1 MKCPPKTNR
10 YVVAA
15 LYQFISLDDP
25 ASWQNR
31 LKEICQHCQLMGT
44 LLVAPEGL
52 NGTVAGQHSDIKKFT
67 DWLEN
72 KTPFKGLKLNSP
84 YMMSL
89 PFTA

>member
-15 LYQFISLDDP
+15 LYQFVSLDDP

-52 NGTVAGQHSDIKKFT
+52 NGTVAGQHSDIQEIYR
-67 DWLEN
+67 LVREQN
-72 KTPFKGLKLNSP
+72 PL
-84 YMMSL
+84 
-89 PFTA
+89 